1 MPIPNSSYTEIIT
14 TTLANY
20 RDRMADNVLA
30 HNPLLLRL
38 KRRGNTDSA
47 SGGTEL
53 LENLQYAEN
62 STFNVRF
69 AA

>member
-1 MPIPNSSYTEIIT
+1 MAIPNTSYTEIIT

-20 RDRMADNVLA
+20 RDKMADNVLQ

-38 KRRGNTDSA
+38 KKNGNTDAA

-62 STFNVRF
+62 STFSWYSGF
-69 AA
+69 

>member
-1 MPIPNSSYTEIIT
+1 MPIPSTSYTEIVT

-20 RDRMADNVLA
+20 RERLADNVTA
-30 HNPLLLRL
+30 NIPLLTRL
-38 KRRGNTDSA
+38 KKKGNTDAA

-53 LENLQYAEN
+53 LENLMYAEN
-62 STFNVRF
+62 ATFKGRI